1 VLGYGPSTLNP
12 LKPKREIFLKRK
24 IKITLGKTS
33 FTLRCK
39 IKNKITSRI

>member
-12 LKPKREIFLKRK
+12 LKPKREFSKK
-24 IKITLGKTS
+24 KNKITLGKTS